1 MSNSLVDV
9 YGREVN
15 YLRLSVTENCNLSCF
30 YCRSSP
36 ETCGAETVKEELL
49 QVEEI
54 YAVVKAAVELG
65 MSRVRLTGGEPLLRP
80 DILDIVRWLASLK
93 KITDLSLTTNGMLLD
108 KLAFKLADAGLTRV
122 NISLDSLEEANFKK
136 ITNGGKLSSTLSGIQ
151 KSLEAGL
158 TPVKINMVLLKGINE
173 HEIASFIKLTQNQE
187 LDVRFIEYMPVSEQ
201 DSWGDLFLPLDRVV
215 EEAAKI
221 APLISVEGDHGGGPA
236 RYYRLQ
242 NAVGKIGLISPLSRH
257 FCDRCNRLRVT
268 SDGRLKPCLFSE
280 EEVDLRPYLDD
291 TEKLKKKFVEAL
303 IIKPDPEGVS
313 CDSYNR
319 MKQFKGKRTMT
330 QIGG

>member
-1 MSNSLVDV
+1 MPPKLVDA

-36 ETCGAETVKEELL
+36 EICGAEKIEEELL
-49 QVEEI
+49 TVEEI
-54 YAVVKAAVELG
+54 LAVARAAVELG
-65 MSRVRLTGGEPLLRP
+65 ISRVRLTGGEPLLRP
-80 DILDIVRWLASLK
+80 DILPIVRGLAGLQG
-93 KITDLSLTTNGMLLD
+93 IADLSLTTNGMLLD
-108 KLAFKLADAGLTRV
+108 NLAFKLADAGLNRV

-136 ITNGGKLSSTLSGIQ
+136 ITNGGKLTSTLNGI
-151 KSLEAGL
+151 KRSLEAGL

-173 HEIASFIKLTQNQE
+173 HETASFIKLTLDQE
-187 LDVRFIEYMPVSEQ
+187 LDVRFIEYMPVSGKET
-201 DSWGDLFLPLDRVV
+201 WRDLFLSLDRVV

-221 APLISVEGDHGGGPA
+221 APLIPVEGDHGGGPA

-242 NAVGKIGLISPLSRH
+242 GAVGKIGLISPLSRH

-280 EEVDLRPYLDD
+280 EEVDLRPFLYNI
-291 TEKLKKKFVEAL
+291 EKLKEKYAEAL
-303 IIKPDPEGVS
+303 KIKPDPGEAS
-313 CDSYNR
+313 CDSYSR